1 MTTYSHSRIGTY
13 NNCKRQFAF
22 RYLEKAKK
30 DFDTSA
36 EAAVGTAVHTVLEE
50 LYKQVKLARVPEFKE
65 LLDYFPTAWSN
76 SWKGNV
82 KIVKEGTE
90 QDYKNKAAIFIEKY
104 YRTHYPFKQNVVG
117 IETRI
122 HLPLTEKHSMIGF
135 IDRLDLENDSF
146 IIHDYKTSS
155 SLPTQSQI
163 DDDKQLALYALA
175 IRRQHPNSKVKLVWH
190 YLAFDKI
197 LESQRTPEQLEE
209 LKQELIK
216 KVEEIENTK
225 EFPPNVTRLCD
236 WCQYR
241 SSCPAWK
248 HEFKIEEEEIN
259 ALDAKNYVDK
269 LTELDFQKK
278 EINNKIEELKEKI
291 LNYALKNDYS
301 AVMGSEKKANLREKI
316 TYSLNEGKEK
326 ELFKELEKQG
336 LNFEIFK
343 PNVMSLTKHV
353 KELNQETK
361 NLLKKK
367 TNVNISL
374 SKL

>member
-1 MTTYSHSRIGTY
+1 
-13 NNCKRQFAF
+13 
-22 RYLEKAKK
+22 
-30 DFDTSA
+30 
-36 EAAVGTAVHTVLEE
+36 
-50 LYKQVKLARVPEFKE
+50 
-65 LLDYFPTAWSN
+65 
-76 SWKGNV
+76 
-82 KIVKEGTE
+82 
-90 QDYKNKAAIFIEKY
+90 
-104 YRTHYPFKQNVVG
+104 
-117 IETRI
+117 
-122 HLPLTEKHSMIGF
+122 
-135 IDRLDLENDSF
+135 
-146 IIHDYKTSS
+146 
-155 SLPTQSQI
+155 
-163 DDDKQLALYALA
+163 
-175 IRRQHPNSKVKLVWH
+175 
-190 YLAFDKI
+190 
-197 LESQRTPEQLEE
+197 
-209 LKQELIK
+209 IK

-241 SSCPAWK
+241 SSCPAWR
-248 HEFKIEEEEIN
+248 HEFKVEEEEIN

-291 LNYALKNDYS
+291 INYALKNDYS

-316 TYSLNEGKEK
+316 TYSLKEGKEE

-353 KELNQETK
+353 KELDQESK

-367 TNVNISL
+367 TSVNISL

>member
-1 MTTYSHSRIGTY
+1 MTTYSHSRISTF

-22 RYLEKAKK
+22 RYLEKTSK

-36 EAAVGTAVHTVLEE
+36 EAAMGTAVHSVLEE
-50 LYKQVKLARVPEFKE
+50 LYKQVKFGRILE
-65 LLDYFPTAWSN
+65 LNDVLEYFPNAWSN
-76 SWKGNV
+76 AWKGSV
-82 KIVKEGTE
+82 KIVKEGNE
-90 QDYKNKAAIFIEKY
+90 QDYKNKALAFIEKY
-104 YRTHYPFKQNVVG
+104 YKTHYPFKQNVIG

-122 HLPLTEKHSMIGF
+122 HLPLTEEHSMIGF
-135 IDRLDLENDSF
+135 IDRLDMEDRKF

-155 SLPTQSQI
+155 SLPSQSQI
-163 DDDKQLALYALA
+163 EEDKQLALYALA
-175 IRRQHPNSKVKLVWH
+175 IRRQHPNAEVKLVWH

-209 LKQELIK
+209 LKQELIIK
-216 KVEEIENTK
+216 IREIENTK

-248 HEFKIEEEEIN
+248 HEFKVEEKEIN

-269 LTELDFQKK
+269 LAELDFQKK

-291 LNYALKNDYS
+291 IDYARKNDYS
-301 AVMGSEKKANLREKI
+301 AVMGSEKKASLKERI
-316 TYSLNEGKEK
+316 TYSLKEGKEK

-343 PNVMSLTKHV
+343 PNVMSLTKYFKNLNEES
-353 KELNQETK
+353 KE
-361 NLLKKK
+361 LLKKK
-367 TNVNISL
+367 ENINVSL